1 MNGDSYRDM
10 DGINISTL
18 KEIRKSPAHY
28 VYRLA
33 NPREDETGLMM
44 GRLNH
49 SLIFEPHKVDAEYAI
64 FQGKTRRGKAWDAFE
79 AENLAAGK
87 TILKEN
93 EYRSCLG
100 VRDAVLAHPIA
111 KQYLAEGEAEQALTW
126 TDHPTGLLCK
136 MRLDF
141 RSTSHPAILD
151 LKGTT
156 STDSRIFGT
165 VAARLG
171 YHLQAAHYVA
181 GAKANG
187 FGELPFVIIAVEVD
201 EPHDVTVYALDEDV
215 MYYAEQERQEL
226 LRKVAECRASGKWP
240 GRYQGEQVLRLPAWA
255 LPAEEDEPTGL
266 DLEWSR
272 AGGTT

>member
-1 MNGDSYRDM
+1 MDDRYRAL

-33 NPREDETGLMM
+33 NPREDETGLVL

-49 SLIFEPHKVDAEYAI
+49 SLVFEPEKVEKDYAI
-64 FQGKTRRGKAWDAFE
+64 FQGKTRRGKLWDAFE

-111 KQYLAEGEAEQALTW
+111 RQYLAAGEAEQALQW
-126 TDHPTGLLCK
+126 IDQPTGLLCK

-141 RSTSHPAILD
+141 RSTSVPAIAD

-156 STDSRIFGT
+156 STEARLFGT
-165 VAARLG
+165 VAARMG

-187 FGELPFVIIAVEVD
+187 YGELPFVIIAVEID
-201 EPHDVTVYALDEDV
+201 APHDVTCFALDEDT
-215 MYYAEQERQEL
+215 MYLAEQERQEL
-226 LRKVAECRASGKWP
+226 LRLVAKCRGEGKWP
-240 GRYQGEQVLRLPAWA
+240 GRYEGEQVLRLPAWA
-255 LPAEEDEPTGL
+255 LPAQEDEPTGL
-266 DLEWSR
+266 DLMVNGQE
-272 AGGTT
+272 A